1 MVHRIKNDI
10 PEVHP
15 SAFIAHN
22 AEVAGLVTVAEGAS
36 VWFSASVRGDIAPIV
51 IGKNSN
57 VQDGAVVH
65 CDTGMPCII
74 GDGVTVGHGAIIH
87 SCTIG
92 NNALIGMGAILLN
105 GAVIGEDSIVGAGA
119 LVTSGKVFP
128 PRSMIIGSPAKVLRE
143 LTDAEVAHNRENAL
157 HYTHLAHTAG
167 SDYQDSLTL

>member
-10 PEVHP
+10 PEIHP

-22 AEVAGLVTVAEGAS
+22 AEVAGRVTVAEGAS

-57 VQDGAVVH
+57 VQDGAVIH
-65 CDTGMPCII
+65 CDTGMPCLI
-74 GDGVTVGHGAIIH
+74 GDGVTIGHGAIVH

-92 NNALIGMGAILLN
+92 ANALIGMGAILLN

-157 HYTHLAHTAG
+157 HYTALAKNAE
-167 SDYQDSLTL
+167 SDYQDPETL

>member
-1 MVHRIKNDI
+1 MIHRIKNDI
-10 PEVHP
+10 PEIHP

-22 AEVAGLVTVAEGAS
+22 AEVAGQVTVAEGAS

-57 VQDGAVVH
+57 IQDGAVVH
-65 CDTGMPCII
+65 CDTGAPCVL
-74 GDGVTVGHGAIIH
+74 GDGVTVGHGAIVH

-92 NNALIGMGAILLN
+92 NNTLIGMGAILLN
-105 GAVIGEDSIVGAGA
+105 EAVIGEDCIVGAGA

-157 HYTHLAHTAG
+157 HYTDLARTAE
-167 SDYQDSLTL
+167 SDYQDSETL

>member
-1 MVHRIKNDI
+1 MIHRIKNDI

-15 SAFIAHN
+15 SAFVAHN
-22 AEVAGLVTVAEGAS
+22 AEVAGRVTVAEGAS
-36 VWFSASVRGDIAPIV
+36 VWFSASVRGDIAPIS

-143 LTDAEVAHNRENAL
+143 LTDTEVTHNRENAL
-157 HYTHLAHTAG
+157 HYTQLARTAG
-167 SDYQDSLTL
+167 SDYQDSQTL